1 MLVSIL
7 SMWYMYPRVVITT
20 VNELLPDE
28 PHNSKFHA
36 TTLAGHVEKYDI
48 LCTVVKLNHNL
59 KRH

>member
-1 MLVSIL
+1 MLVGML

-48 LCTVVKLNHNL
+48 LCIWL
-59 KRH
+59 